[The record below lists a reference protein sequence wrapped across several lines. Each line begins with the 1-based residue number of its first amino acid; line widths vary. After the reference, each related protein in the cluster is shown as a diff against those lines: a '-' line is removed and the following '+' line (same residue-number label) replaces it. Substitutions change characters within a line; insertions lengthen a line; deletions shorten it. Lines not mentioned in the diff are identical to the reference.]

1 MAGWRA
7 VRRRSRLLD
16 VSMDPRVKP
25 AGDGKNGRP
34 FIADGP

>member
-25 AGDGKNGRP
+25 AGDDKRDVP
-34 FIADGP
+34 LLRTTS